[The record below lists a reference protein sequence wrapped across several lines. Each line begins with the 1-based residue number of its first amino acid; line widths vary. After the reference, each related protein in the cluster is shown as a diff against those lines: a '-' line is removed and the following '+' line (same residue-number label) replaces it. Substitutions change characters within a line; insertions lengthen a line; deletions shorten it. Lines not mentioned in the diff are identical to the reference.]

1 MADSS
6 APTSDKQITYPYLQ
20 YLTEFT
26 AFAPEFDYVK
36 AYEIPAGITS
46 IEWLNRQSN
55 SNTMTFLVAN
65 DKKIRLFKLRKD
77 FIDDIRSHTYE
88 N

>member
-36 AYEIPAGITS
+36 AYEIPPSITS
-46 IEWLNRQSN
+46 IEWLNR
-55 SNTMTFLVAN
+55 
-65 DKKIRLFKLRKD
+65 
-77 FIDDIRSHTYE
+77 
-88 N
+88 

>member
-26 AFAPEFDYVK
+26 AVAPEFDYVK
-36 AYEIPAGITS
+36 AYEIPPSITS
-46 IEWLNRQSN
+46 IEWLNR
-55 SNTMTFLVAN
+55 
-65 DKKIRLFKLRKD
+65 
-77 FIDDIRSHTYE
+77 
-88 N
+88 